1 MGRLVW
7 NKNARLWEANYTGV
21 NCKPRYIGLYDTQE
35 EAAHAY
41 NAAIR
46 RAGLEG
52 LRYINPVVDGAL
64 VPKQPGAPTRMNYG
78 SKKRRRDEPAATCT
92 ICLDPTTVTLVCG
105 HAMCE
110 ECMGRLAVFQ
120 GQTLTRSR
128 RRVVIQCP
136 LRCQASTERVLA

>member
-64 VPKQPGAPTRMNYG
+64 VPKQHGAPTRIP
-78 SKKRRRDEPAATCT
+78 KKRRREEPAAT
-92 ICLDPTTVTLVCG
+92 P
-105 HAMCE
+105 
-110 ECMGRLAVFQ
+110 
-120 GQTLTRSR
+120 SR
-128 RRVVIQCP
+128 RSPR
-136 LRCQASTERVLA
+136 RR